1 MANKNIIMQE
11 FNGTEYDILYPQI
24 IPSFNQD
31 VNLNS
36 NRILNVAAPQNNTD
50 AVNKKYVDDSTSLIY
65 SDWITFEHSV
75 SNISISSSE
84 SYDYNIKDVN
94 GNENYEVGHNFIQ
107 IQANETFYSD
117 NSAVLGLYS
126 VTLPDSYQGF
136 IYDYHDG
143 AQNTQK
149 SGNLESFSTYLKN
162 QYILMVGN
170 TIYSGLTICR
180 MRIVSVY
187 NSSSHCNATVTGKYR
202 YIDFKT

>member
-1 MANKNIIMQE
+1 M
-11 FNGTEYDILYPQI
+11 
-24 IPSFNQD
+24 
-31 VNLNS
+31 
-36 NRILNVAAPQNNTD
+36 
-50 AVNKKYVDDSTSLIY
+50 DDSTSLIY

-126 VTLPDSYQGF
+126 VTLPDNYQGF

-162 QYILMVGN
+162 QYSLMVGN

-180 MRIVSVY
+180 MRI
-187 NSSSHCNATVTGKYR
+187 
-202 YIDFKT
+202 

>member
-1 MANKNIIMQE
+1 M
-11 FNGTEYDILYPQI
+11 
-24 IPSFNQD
+24 
-31 VNLNS
+31 
-36 NRILNVAAPQNNTD
+36 
-50 AVNKKYVDDSTSLIY
+50 DDSTSLIY

-84 SYDYNIKDVN
+84 SYDYNIKDAN

-126 VTLPDSYQGF
+126 VTLPDNYQGF

-149 SGNLESFSTYLKN
+149 SGNLESFSIYLKN

-180 MRIVSVY
+180 MRIWSIY
-187 NSSSHCNATVTGKYR
+187 NSSPHCNATVTGKYR

>member
-1 MANKNIIMQE
+1 MQE

-117 NSAVLGLYS
+117 NSAVLGLYT
-126 VTLPDSYQGF
+126 VTLPDGYQGF

-180 MRIVSVY
+180 MRILSAY
-187 NSSSHCNATVTGKYR
+187 NISSHCNATVTGKYR

>member
-75 SNISISSSE
+75 SNISISSLE

-126 VTLPDSYQGF
+126 VTLPDNYQGF

-149 SGNLESFSTYLKN
+149 SGNLESFSAYLKN
-162 QYILMVGN
+162 QYIFMVGN
-170 TIYSGLTICR
+170 TISSGLTICR
-180 MRIVSVY
+180 MRILSVY